1 MDQERRIKDLED
13 EVRSL
18 NIRLSLV
25 SVVLAFNALVNLKG
39 IYKTG

>member
-25 SVVLAFNALVNLKG
+25 SVVLAFNALWYYVK
-39 IYKTG
+39 KKDS